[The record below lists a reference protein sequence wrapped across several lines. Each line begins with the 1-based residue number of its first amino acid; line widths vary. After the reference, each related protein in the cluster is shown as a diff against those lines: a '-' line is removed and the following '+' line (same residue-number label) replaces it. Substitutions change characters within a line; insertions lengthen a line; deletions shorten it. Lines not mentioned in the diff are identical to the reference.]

1 MNQTRYESF
10 KALINNNMKNYRQK
24 LLISLLVISVIINYV
39 QYNKNQDQD
48 DLLRDFYMEY
58 ISDIFS
64 INRSFSYLENLNIE
78 ELKDAERSYSQMLQY
93 ISKLAHSHEINAAF
107 ETKLLIDN
115 AYGLVKKLY
124 SKTQSGTPFTEED
137 LLEIKEINKY
147 FELFSRGTDY
157 DIRNKSF
164 KELKKELYN
173 RNHRL
178 IDVRYGKP
186 PAKN

>member
-1 MNQTRYESF
+1 
-10 KALINNNMKNYRQK
+10 MKDYVQK
-24 LLISLLVISVIINYV
+24 LLICLLVISVIINYI
-39 QYNKNQDQD
+39 QYNKNQNQD

-58 ISDIFS
+58 ISDIFFIS
-64 INRSFSYLENLNIE
+64 ESFSYLVNLNIE
-78 ELKDAERSYSQMLQY
+78 ELKDAERSYSQMLWY
-93 ISKLAHSHEINAAF
+93 TSKLGASHEINAAF
-107 ETKLLIDN
+107 ETELLIDN

-124 SKTQSGTPFTEED
+124 SKTQSGIPFTEED

-147 FELFSRGTDY
+147 LELFSKGTNY

-164 KELKKELYN
+164 KEIKKELYN